1 MITPTTL
8 TLTGDQHERL
18 MKHLY
23 PGDGKEAVAVAL
35 CGRRAGEQ
43 KHRLLVQGIYPV
55 PYESCSVRTS
65 VSVIWSTDAI
75 VPLLEKAA
83 ARGLSVVKFHSHPTN
98 ITSFSKVD
106 DEGDFELLPMV
117 RDWIESDIP
126 HGSVVVLP
134 DGQMFGRVL
143 VDETAIVTL
152 DCINVVGDDLQ
163 YWYPKTGKD
172 RVADF
177 TASHAQLF
185 GSGTTQRL
193 NKLSVA
199 VVGCSGTGSPVIEM
213 LARLGVG
220 ELVLVDDD
228 RIEVRNVN
236 RIYGS
241 TLQDAQND
249 RYKVDVLAEHIRSIG
264 LGTEVRTFPMSL
276 WCPDA
281 VEAVAGCD
289 VVFGCMDSID
299 GRYLL
304 NSLATYYTQPYF
316 DLGVRLVASTTCPAE
331 GKINEVCGS
340 VHFLKP
346 GHSSLISR
354 ELVNM
359 NDVIAAGLRRK
370 DPAAYAQQ
378 MDDGYILGVVEH
390 SPAVIHVNTFVA
402 TLAINE
408 FLARLHP
415 FREEHNSNF
424 AQVEFSLSSV
434 DLMPAEESDFEPC
447 LLLKEKVG
455 HGDKKPLLDMIEL
468 GIRREAA

>member
-35 CGRRAGEQ
+35 CGRRTGER
-43 KHRLLVQGIYPV
+43 KHRLLVQDIYPV

-65 VSVIWSTDAI
+65 VSVVWSTDAI

-98 ITSFSKVD
+98 ITTFSKVD
-106 DEGDFELLPMV
+106 DEGDFELLPMI

-126 HGSVVVLP
+126 HGSVVALP

-143 VDETAIVTL
+143 VDETAIVSL
-152 DCINVVGDDLQ
+152 DCINVVGDDLH
-163 YWYPKTGKD
+163 YWYPKKGTG

-185 GSGTTQRL
+185 GAGTTQRL
-193 NKLSVA
+193 SKLSVA

-241 TLQDAQND
+241 SLQDAQAD
-249 RYKVDVLAEHIRSIG
+249 RHKVDVLADYVRSIG
-264 LGTEVRTFPMSL
+264 LGTEVRT
-276 WCPDA
+276 C
-281 VEAVAGCD
+281 
-289 VVFGCMDSID
+289 
-299 GRYLL
+299 
-304 NSLATYYTQPYF
+304 
-316 DLGVRLVASTTCPAE
+316 ASP
-331 GKINEVCGS
+331 
-340 VHFLKP
+340 
-346 GHSSLISR
+346 
-354 ELVNM
+354 
-359 NDVIAAGLRRK
+359 
-370 DPAAYAQQ
+370 
-378 MDDGYILGVVEH
+378 
-390 SPAVIHVNTFVA
+390 
-402 TLAINE
+402 
-408 FLARLHP
+408 HP
-415 FREEHNSNF
+415 
-424 AQVEFSLSSV
+424 
-434 DLMPAEESDFEPC
+434 
-447 LLLKEKVG
+447 
-455 HGDKKPLLDMIEL
+455 LDH
-468 GIRREAA
+468 